1 MKNLP
6 KEKRNHIILAAMVAG
21 MALAVV
27 WFLLISPQ
35 RHALAD
41 KRSKLSAAQ
50 EALTKAER
58 LAGRGHEIEAE
69 VERFTAQLHAI
80 EQQMANGDLYSWI
93 IRTMTAFQGNHQVT
107 MPNYNPPS
115 VGPLDIF
122 PDFPYESATYAFR
135 GYGHFHD
142 VGKFIAD
149 LENRFPFASIRNL
162 ELDASGISTA
172 TSGDDAEKI
181 GFRFDFVTLVKPSSP
196 L

>member
-6 KEKRNHIILAAMVAG
+6 KDKRDKMILVAVASVMV
-21 MALAVV
+21 LSVV
-27 WFLLISPQ
+27 WFMFISPQ
-35 RHALAD
+35 RSAMAER
-41 KRSKLSAAQ
+41 RSKLAAAE
-50 EALTKAER
+50 EALNKAKR

-69 VERFTAQLHAI
+69 VDKLAAQLTAL
-80 EQQMANGDLYSWI
+80 EQQMAQGDLYSWI
-93 IRTMTAFQGNHQVT
+93 IRTMTTFQGHHNVT

-115 VGPLDIF
+115 VGPMDVF
-122 PDFPYESATYAFR
+122 PDFPYETAAYAFR

-142 VGKFIAD
+142 IGKFIAD

-181 GFRFDFVTLVKPSSP
+181 GFQFDFVTLVKPSTP